1 MLKPERTV
9 EETRLM
15 VTLNQASLYD
25 WLSRADCG
33 DKERSIGYW
42 QASRKA
48 LLQNGVEAKRRHH
61 GGKTLNSMGP
71 THRSIRRGFTTLDNT
86 FGHLV
91 GRGPRWYM
99 GASNRGESGPNQDKI
114 WAQFARDFM

>member
-1 MLKPERTV
+1 MTCGLIGCVKAQKGWDKQTGLGSFTAPGTP
-9 EETRLM
+9 
-15 VTLNQASLYD
+15 VTCNVFIAGQILI
-25 WLSRADCG
+25 CG
-33 DKERSIGYW
+33 
-42 QASRKA
+42 
-48 LLQNGVEAKRRHH
+48 GVEAKRRHH